1 MLSIVVPTFKEAEN
15 LPQLAELIHSCIGP
29 DSNGAAINYELI
41 VVDDMS
47 PDETVDVCRQLS
59 EMYPLKLLRPQGRS
73 RDLSLSVIDGIKC
86 AANDIVLVMDADLSH
101 PPGKIAEMLKKF
113 VETDG
118 AFAIG
123 SRYISGGS
131 FDRDWSLWRFIN
143 SHIATLLARP
153 LVKCSDPMSGF
164 FMFSRQALGDLAKLN
179 PIGYKIGLEIMVR
192 GDFKRVEE
200 VPIGFKDRELGASK
214 MNFNQQWKYL
224 RHLRR
229 LYLHKFKGWAEFVHF
244 GAVGASGFVIDLA
257 FYYLFQMLGVN
268 HILARGLSFWPAV
281 SWNWALNRK
290 TTFGDRVRRP
300 KMKQWIEFVLSSLVG
315 FSLNWGIYATLTT
328 TITFFDQYRLLALIA
343 GVASASLFNFA
354 ASTLF
359 VYNDKRK

>member
-1 MLSIVVPTFKEAEN
+1 MLSIVVPTYKEADN
-15 LPQLAELIHSCIGP
+15 LPLLAEQIHACIGISHAEASI
-29 DSNGAAINYELI
+29 DYELI

-47 PDETVDVCRQLS
+47 PDDTVEVCGRLS
-59 EMYPLKLLRPQGRS
+59 KIYPLKLLRREGRS
-73 RDLSLSVIDGIKC
+73 RDLSLSVIDGIEA

-101 PPGKIAEMLKKF
+101 PPKKIAAMLEK
-113 VETDG
+113 VAGNEG
-118 AFAIG
+118 ALAVG

-131 FDRDWSLWRFIN
+131 FDRDWSLWRFLN
-143 SHIATLLARP
+143 SHLAAFLARP
-153 LVKCSDPMSGF
+153 LAQCSDPMSGF
-164 FMFSRQALGDLAKLN
+164 FMFNRQQLGDITKLN

-192 GDFKRVEE
+192 VNFEVIEE
-200 VPIGFKDRELGASK
+200 VPISFKDRELGASK
-214 MNFNQQWKYL
+214 MNFDQQWKYL

-229 LYLHKFKGWAEFVHF
+229 LYLYKFKGWAEFVHF

-257 FYYLFQMLGVN
+257 FYYLFQAVGAN

-290 TTFGDRVRRP
+290 TTFGDRARRP
-300 KMKQWIEFVLSSLVG
+300 KMRQWFEFVISSLVG
-315 FSLNWGIYATLTT
+315 FSFNWGIYVMLTT
-328 TITFFDQYRLLALIA
+328 TITFFDQYRLLALVA
-343 GVASASLFNFA
+343 GVASASLFNFT